1 MESGFPSNGEYFDE
15 DVNVYIAN
23 LLTSYIDPRQYG
35 IYSKYV
41 VPYDTNLFES
51 IRLTDNPRVKYLY
64 YKTNAD
70 FLLMATGIFHNPRG
84 RRPNS
89 TPHLNAP
96 RRTYIGRGQAYY
108 QLAQSYATETYRRS
122 TAVTDILG
130 KLSRGF
136 ERYVVV
142 LSLMR
147 GEYLNLFKRFS
158 GGELYHLENSITA
171 LGEKG
176 KLGELHDRFLDAYA
190 AYSKSRSQKRRKL
203 LERLAADIR
212 RVDPNFKFSIE

>member
-1 MESGFPSNGEYFDE
+1 M
-15 DVNVYIAN
+15 
-23 LLTSYIDPRQYG
+23 
-35 IYSKYV
+35 YSKYL

-89 TPHLNAP
+89 TPHLNVP
-96 RRTYIGRGQAYY
+96 RRAYIGRGQAYY
-108 QLAQSYATETYRRS
+108 NLAQSYATETHRRS
-122 TAVTDILG
+122 TAISEILG

-136 ERYVVV
+136 EKYVVV
-142 LSLMR
+142 LSQMR
-147 GEYLNLFKRFS
+147 GEYLNLYKRFT

-171 LGEKG
+171 LEEKG
-176 KLGELHDRFLDAYA
+176 KLSELHDRFLDAYA
-190 AYSKSRSQKRRKL
+190 AYRKFRTQKQKKL

-212 RVDPNFKFSIE
+212 RVDPNFNFSIE